1 MISALKSVFTFIISS
16 VGEVVTALV
25 TAGSDGVGKG
35 ALYDLLPLFC
45 IGVAVSLFGICFK
58 NIRRICWGA

>member
-1 MISALKSVFTFIISS
+1 MISALTSVFTFVIKS
-16 VGEVVTALV
+16 VGQVVTALV
-25 TAGSDGVGKG
+25 TAGSDGVGTG

-45 IGVAVSLFGICFK
+45 IGVGVSLFGICFK